1 MHTQGGPAIEV
12 TADGSHLT
20 TRNIEG
26 SRANTTPIAA
36 AHGSS
41 RCDDLRNRRLNNP
54 RSPR

>member
-1 MHTQGGPAIEV
+1 MHTQGGPTIEI
-12 TADGSHLT
+12 TAHGSHLT
-20 TRNIEG
+20 TRKIEG